1 MRFFFPS
8 AARNAEPKHVPASP
22 LKPPL
27 LLLLDPPLLLV
38 DPPLPPLL
46 LEPPL
51 LDPPLPEPPLP
62 EPEPPEPPL
71 LDAPPSSPPP
81 AELPPL
87 EPLPQLGATARTQ
100 IAARVAPRMPMSES
114 VALATLVSDVELL
127 CLDAG
132 NTVVFLDHTRL
143 ARIAGEHGFATTA
156 DALVRA
162 EGEAKVAL
170 EEKREH
176 HVAWSRAHVQAARGW
191 AAWFA
196 TLLHAAGLPLD
207 RVPAMLDA
215 MWPEHASRN
224 LWSLVPEGL
233 VDALAA
239 VRATGV
245 RVAVVSNSEGKL
257 EPLLVDLGV
266 RGALDLVVDSGIVG
280 VEKPDPRI
288 FRIALERFEVAPARA
303 LHLGDVYATDVLG
316 ARAAGVRVALVDP
329 HGHLSGRHPD
339 VPRVPGAREVAAIL
353 REARSARPE

>member
-1 MRFFFPS
+1 
-8 AARNAEPKHVPASP
+8 VPASP

-27 LLLLDPPLLLV
+27 LLV
-38 DPPLPPLL
+38 DPPLPPPLP
-46 LEPPL
+46 EPLL
-51 LDPPLPEPPLP
+51 LDPAPLEPPLP
-62 EPEPPEPPL
+62 EPEPPEPLP
-71 LDAPPSSPPP
+71 LDAPPPSPPA
-81 AELPPL
+81 AEPPPL
-87 EPLPQLGATARTQ
+87 DPLQLGATARTQ
-100 IAARVAPRMPMSES
+100 IAATVAPRMPTSES
-114 VALATLVSDVELL
+114 VALATLVRDIELL

-143 ARIAGEHGFATTA
+143 VRIAGEHGFVTTA
-156 DALVRA
+156 EALVRA
-162 EGEAKVAL
+162 EGDAKVAL

-176 HVAWSRAHVQAARGW
+176 HATWSRAHVQAARGW
-191 AAWFA
+191 AA
-196 TLLHAAGLPLD
+196 TVGTMLHAAGLPLA

-239 VRATGV
+239 VRAAGV
-245 RVAVVSNSEGKL
+245 RVAVVSNSEGQL
-257 EPLLVDLGV
+257 EPLLVDVGV
-266 RGALDLVVDSGIVG
+266 RGALDLVLDSGIVG

-288 FRIALERFEVAPARA
+288 FRIALDRFGVAPTRA

-329 HGHLSGRHPD
+329 HGHLAGRHPD
-339 VPRVPGAREVAAIL
+339 VPRVPGAREVATVL

>member
-1 MRFFFPS
+1 MPPS
-8 AARNAEPKHVPASP
+8 PA
-22 LKPPL
+22 KPPL

-38 DPPLPPLL
+38 NPPLPPPLPPLL
-46 LEPPL
+46 DPAPL
-51 LDPPLPEPPLP
+51 EPPLP

-81 AELPPL
+81 AEPPPL
-87 EPLPQLGATARTQ
+87 DPLPQLGATARTQ
-100 IAARVAPRMPMSES
+100 IAATMAPRMPMSES
-114 VALATLVSDVELL
+114 VALATLVRDVELL

-143 ARIAGEHGFATTA
+143 ARIAAEHGFATTA
-156 DALVRA
+156 EALVRA

-191 AAWFA
+191 AA
-196 TLLHAAGLPLD
+196 HRRHDAARRGSAA
-207 RVPAMLDA
+207 RIGVPAMLDA
-215 MWPEHASRN
+215 MWPEHAARN

-239 VRATGV
+239 VRAAGV
-245 RVAVVSNSEGKL
+245 RVAVVSNSEGQL

-288 FRIALERFEVAPARA
+288 FRIALDRFDVAPARA

-329 HGHLSGRHPD
+329 HGHLAGRHPD
-339 VPRVPGAREVAAIL
+339 VPRVPGAREVATVL

>member
-1 MRFFFPS
+1 
-8 AARNAEPKHVPASP
+8 VPPSP
-22 LKPPL
+22 LTPPL
-27 LLLLDPPLLLV
+27 LLLLDPPL
-38 DPPLPPLL
+38 PEPLP
-46 LEPPL
+46 EPPL
-51 LDPPLPEPPLP
+51 LDPAPLEPPLP
-62 EPEPPEPPL
+62 EPEPPEPLP

-81 AELPPL
+81 AEPPPL
-87 EPLPQLGATARTQ
+87 DPLPQLGATARTQ
-100 IAARVAPRMPMSES
+100 IAATVAPRMPISER
-114 VALATLVSDVELL
+114 VALVTLVRDVELL

-132 NTVVFLDHTRL
+132 NTVVFLDHTRV
-143 ARIAGEHGFATTA
+143 ARIAEEHGFVTTA

-176 HVAWSRAHVQAARGW
+176 HAAWSRAHVKAARGW
-191 AAWFA
+191 AAMVG
-196 TLLHAAGLPLD
+196 TMMHAAGLPLD

-239 VRATGV
+239 LRAAGV
-245 RVAVVSNSEGKL
+245 RVAIVSNSEGQL

-266 RGALDLVVDSGIVG
+266 RGVLDLVVDSGIVG

-288 FRIALERFEVAPARA
+288 FRIALDRFEVAPARA

-329 HGHLSGRHPD
+329 HGHLAGRHPD
-339 VPRVPGAREVAAIL
+339 VPRVPGAREVATVL
-353 REARSARPE
+353 REARSARTE

>member
-1 MRFFFPS
+1 VPPS
-8 AARNAEPKHVPASP
+8 PAM
-22 LKPPL
+22 PPL
-27 LLLLDPPLLLV
+27 LLLLDPLPLD
-38 DPPLPPLL
+38 DPPLPPPLP
-46 LEPPL
+46 EPPL
-51 LDPPLPEPPLP
+51 LDPAPLEPPLP

-87 EPLPQLGATARTQ
+87 DPLPQLGATAMTQ
-100 IAARVAPRMPMSES
+100 IAATMAPRMPMPES
-114 VALATLVSDVELL
+114 VALATLVRDVELL

-162 EGEAKVAL
+162 EGETKVAL

-191 AAWFA
+191 AA
-196 TLLHAAGLPLD
+196 TVGTMLHAAGLPLD

-215 MWPEHASRN
+215 MWPEHAAYN

-239 VRATGV
+239 VRAAGV
-245 RVAVVSNSEGKL
+245 RVAIVSNSEGRL
-257 EPLLVDLGV
+257 EPLLVALGV

-280 VEKPDPRI
+280 IEKPDPRI
-288 FRIALERFEVAPARA
+288 FRIALDRFGVAPARA

-329 HGHLSGRHPD
+329 HGHLAGRHPD
-339 VPRVPGAREVAAIL
+339 VPRVPGAREVATVL